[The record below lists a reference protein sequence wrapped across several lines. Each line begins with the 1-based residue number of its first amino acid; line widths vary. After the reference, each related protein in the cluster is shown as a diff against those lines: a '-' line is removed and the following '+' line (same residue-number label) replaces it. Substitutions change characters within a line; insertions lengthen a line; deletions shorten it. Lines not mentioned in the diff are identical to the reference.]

1 MTDRDSQASH
11 PFGPQSG
18 EDLARLV
25 KDNPLAWIV
34 SGAGASFRAS
44 LMPVR
49 PWKFEEGRL
58 TQLAGHLPRRND
70 QTDLLRD
77 SPRAHLLFL
86 GPHGYISPTWVTD
99 RTWTPTWNF
108 ASARIDVEIEF
119 LDDEA
124 SLRAVLED
132 LVEAMEAGRT
142 DAWRI
147 EEMGSRYAE
156 LARRIVA
163 FRAHVT
169 DVHERYKLGQ
179 DEGAGLFADI
189 IRGLE
194 EAGEDE
200 LKEWMV
206 RFNEGKLGE

>member
-1 MTDRDSQASH
+1 MTSERH
-11 PFGPQSG
+11 PFAPRSSG
-18 EDLARLV
+18 DLARLV
-25 KDNPLAWIV
+25 EHHPLAWIV
-34 SGAGASFRAS
+34 SGAGESFRAS

-49 PWKFEEGRL
+49 PWKFEDGRL

-70 QTDLLRD
+70 QVDLLRD

-99 RTWTPTWNF
+99 RRWTPTWNF
-108 ASARIDVEIEF
+108 ASARIDVEIAF
-119 LDDEA
+119 LDDEE

-132 LVEAMEAGRT
+132 LVDTMEAGRP

-156 LARRIVA
+156 LARRIIA

-169 DVHERYKLGQ
+169 DVRERYKLGQ
-179 DEGAGLFADI
+179 DEETGLFADI
-189 IRGLE
+189 VRGLE
-194 EAGEDE
+194 DAGENE
-200 LKEWMV
+200 LKDWMV
-206 RFNEGKLGE
+206 RFNSDRLKE